1 MREKRAKHL
10 GVDPTQIAKT
20 RHSSKVRLQKC
31 EKLRDVARI
40 GFARRRALSALI
52 DEMRQPILDR
62 ALEVA
67 AER

>member
-10 GVDPTQIAKT
+10 GVDPTQIAET
-20 RHSSKVRLQKC
+20 WRTSEVRLQKC